1 MIVHQEAIRNGPFIG
16 DLFFNPTGI
25 ISIGPPKPYL
35 FYAKRPSSLD
45 YEWSMDEDIGME
57 TIMGAFVLPSFS
69 ENQIIA
75 TSLFNLLGVG
85 FWYED
90 INTPIPHIASEILSE
105 ASVNQMLGNVYFS
118 VKKGLLIYSTLTD
131 DVSVRRFMGL

>member
-69 ENQIIA
+69 D
-75 TSLFNLLGVG
+75 SLFNLLGVG

-131 DVSVRRFMGL
+131 DTSVRRFMGL